1 MSRTGVSKKPKLTAP
16 VVIIGTLV
24 LLIIAF
30 TASLMLGPVTVP
42 LNELATNPVVT
53 DIRAPRIII
62 AALVGAALAV
72 SGAIMQTVFHNPLAD
87 PGIVGVSSGAA
98 VAAVLAI
105 VTGASFFGQW
115 TVPFAAFVGA
125 LVTVAVVYLIAS
137 SRAMDGRGADP
148 ATLVLV
154 GMAITAFLGAVIS
167 SATANA
173 PQDSELRSVTFWLNG
188 DLVSRTWEHVGV
200 AIIPIIVGL
209 ILAIGGSRDLN
220 LLLLGDSTAQTSGLN
235 VNRARII
242 LLALAALLTATAVA
256 VSGTITFV
264 GLVVPHL
271 VRIVLGADHRAL
283 LPAAAILGATFVIV
297 SDTVARMIFS
307 PIILQTGVV
316 VAFIGSPIFLYL
328 LLSMRKRRGLG
339 L

>member
-1 MSRTGVSKKPKLTAP
+1 MTTP
-16 VVIIGTLV
+16 VVIIGSIILLV
-24 LLIIAF
+24 VSF
-30 TASLMLGPVTVP
+30 VVSLMLGPVTVP
-42 LNELATNPVVT
+42 LGDLSSSPIVT
-53 DIRAPRIII
+53 EIRAPRIII
-62 AALVGAALAV
+62 AALVGSALAV

-105 VTGASFFGQW
+105 VTGASFFGEW
-115 TVPFAAFVGA
+115 TVPFSAFVGA
-125 LVTVAVVYLIAS
+125 LITVAVVYLIAS

-167 SATANA
+167 AATANA
-173 PQDSELRSVTFWLNG
+173 PQDSELRSVAFWLNG
-188 DLVSRTWEHVGV
+188 DLVSRTWDHVGV
-200 AIIPIIVGL
+200 SFIPIILGL
-209 ILAIGGSRDLN
+209 ILAIGASRDLN
-220 LLLLGDSTAQTSGLN
+220 LMLLGESTAQTSGLN
-235 VNRARII
+235 VGRARVL

-256 VSGTITFV
+256 VSGTITFI

-271 VRIVLGADHRAL
+271 IRIVLGADHRAL
-283 LPAAAILGATFVIV
+283 LPTAALLGATFVIIA
-297 SDTVARMIFS
+297 DTVARLLFS
-307 PIILQTGVV
+307 PIVLQTGVV

-328 LLSMRKRRGLG
+328 LLAMRKRRGLG

>member
-1 MSRTGVSKKPKLTAP
+1 MSRTHSRLTTP
-16 VVIIGTLV
+16 VVIIGSLILLV
-24 LLIIAF
+24 VSF
-30 TASLMLGPVTVP
+30 VVSLMMGPVTVP
-42 LNELATNPVVT
+42 LTDLASSPVVT
-53 DIRAPRIII
+53 EIRAPRIII
-62 AALVGAALAV
+62 AALVGASLAV

-105 VTGASFFGQW
+105 VTGASFFGEW
-115 TVPFAAFVGA
+115 TIPFAAFIGA
-125 LVTVAVVYLIAS
+125 IITVAVVYLIAS

-154 GMAITAFLGAVIS
+154 GLAITAFLGAVIS
-167 SATANA
+167 AATANA

-188 DLVSRTWEHVGV
+188 DLVSRTWDHVGISV
-200 AIIPIIVGL
+200 IPIIVGL
-209 ILAIGGSRDLN
+209 ILAVGASRDLN
-220 LLLLGDSTAQTSGLN
+220 LLLLGESTAQTSGLN
-235 VNRARII
+235 VGRARIF

-271 VRIVLGADHRAL
+271 IRIVIGADHRAL

-297 SDTVARMIFS
+297 ADTVARMLFS
-307 PIILQTGVV
+307 PIVLQTGVV

-328 LLSMRKRRGLG
+328 LLTVRKRRGLG

>member
-154 GMAITAFLGAVIS
+154 GMAITAFLGAV
-167 SATANA
+167 ANA

-307 PIILQTGVV
+307 PIVLQTGVV

>member
-1 MSRTGVSKKPKLTAP
+1 MSRTHSRLTTP
-16 VVIIGTLV
+16 VVIIGSLILLV
-24 LLIIAF
+24 VSF
-30 TASLMLGPVTVP
+30 VVSLMMGPVTVP
-42 LNELATNPVVT
+42 LADLASSPVVT
-53 DIRAPRIII
+53 EIRAPRIII

-105 VTGASFFGQW
+105 VTGASFFGEW
-115 TVPFAAFVGA
+115 TIPFAAFVGA
-125 LVTVAVVYLIAS
+125 IITVAVVYLIAS

-154 GMAITAFLGAVIS
+154 GLAITAFLGAVIS
-167 SATANA
+167 AATANA

-188 DLVSRTWEHVGV
+188 DLVSRTWDHVGV
-200 AIIPIIVGL
+200 SVIPILLGL
-209 ILAIGGSRDLN
+209 ILAVGASRDLN
-220 LLLLGDSTAQTSGLN
+220 LLLLGESTAQTSGLN
-235 VNRARII
+235 VGRARIF

-271 VRIVLGADHRAL
+271 IRIVIGADHRAL

-297 SDTVARMIFS
+297 ADTVARMLFS
-307 PIILQTGVV
+307 PIVLQTGVV

-328 LLSMRKRRGLG
+328 LLTVRKRRGLG

>member
-1 MSRTGVSKKPKLTAP
+1 MSRTHSRLTTP
-16 VVIIGTLV
+16 VVIIGSLILLV
-24 LLIIAF
+24 VSF
-30 TASLMLGPVTVP
+30 VVSLMMGPVTVP
-42 LNELATNPVVT
+42 LADLASSPVVT
-53 DIRAPRIII
+53 EIRAPRIII

-105 VTGASFFGQW
+105 VTGASFFGEW
-115 TVPFAAFVGA
+115 TIPFAAFVGA
-125 LVTVAVVYLIAS
+125 IITVAVVYLIAS
-137 SRAMDGRGADP
+137 SRAIDGRGADP

-154 GMAITAFLGAVIS
+154 GLAITAFLGAVIS
-167 SATANA
+167 AATANA

-188 DLVSRTWEHVGV
+188 DLVSRTWDHVGV
-200 AIIPIIVGL
+200 SVIPILLGL
-209 ILAIGGSRDLN
+209 ILAVGASRDLN
-220 LLLLGDSTAQTSGLN
+220 LLLLGESTAQTSGLN
-235 VNRARII
+235 VGRARIF

-271 VRIVLGADHRAL
+271 IRIVIGADHRAL

-297 SDTVARMIFS
+297 ADTVARMLFS
-307 PIILQTGVV
+307 PIVLQTGVV

-328 LLSMRKRRGLG
+328 LLTVRKRRGLG

>member
-1 MSRTGVSKKPKLTAP
+1 MSRTHSRLTTP
-16 VVIIGTLV
+16 VVIIGSLILLV
-24 LLIIAF
+24 VSFVI
-30 TASLMLGPVTVP
+30 SLMMGPVTVP
-42 LNELATNPVVT
+42 LSDLASSPVVT
-53 DIRAPRIII
+53 EIRAPRIII

-105 VTGASFFGQW
+105 VTGASFFGEW
-115 TVPFAAFVGA
+115 TIPFAAFIGA
-125 LVTVAVVYLIAS
+125 IITVAVVYLIAS

-154 GMAITAFLGAVIS
+154 GLAITAFLGAVIS
-167 SATANA
+167 AATANA

-188 DLVSRTWEHVGV
+188 DLVSRTWDHVGV
-200 AIIPIIVGL
+200 SVIPIIVGL
-209 ILAIGGSRDLN
+209 ILAVGASRDLN
-220 LLLLGDSTAQTSGLN
+220 LLLLGESTAQTSGLN
-235 VNRARII
+235 VGRARIF

-271 VRIVLGADHRAL
+271 IRIVIGADHRAL

-297 SDTVARMIFS
+297 ADTVARMLFS
-307 PIILQTGVV
+307 PIVLQTGVV

-328 LLSMRKRRGLG
+328 LLTVRKRRGLG

>member
-1 MSRTGVSKKPKLTAP
+1 MSRTHSRLTTP
-16 VVIIGTLV
+16 VVIIGSLILLV
-24 LLIIAF
+24 VSF
-30 TASLMLGPVTVP
+30 VVSLMIGPVTVP
-42 LNELATNPVVT
+42 LADLASSPVVT
-53 DIRAPRIII
+53 EIRAPRIII

-105 VTGASFFGQW
+105 VTGASFFGEW
-115 TVPFAAFVGA
+115 TIPFAAFVGA
-125 LVTVAVVYLIAS
+125 IITVAVVYLIAS

-154 GMAITAFLGAVIS
+154 GLAITAFLGAVIS
-167 SATANA
+167 AATANA

-188 DLVSRTWEHVGV
+188 DLVSRTWDHVGV
-200 AIIPIIVGL
+200 SVIPILLGL
-209 ILAIGGSRDLN
+209 ILAVGASRDLN
-220 LLLLGDSTAQTSGLN
+220 LLLLGESTAQTSGLN
-235 VNRARII
+235 VGRARIF

-271 VRIVLGADHRAL
+271 IRIVIGADHRAL

-297 SDTVARMIFS
+297 ADTVARMLFS
-307 PIILQTGVV
+307 PIVLQTGVV

-328 LLSMRKRRGLG
+328 LLTVRKRRGLG

>member
-1 MSRTGVSKKPKLTAP
+1 MSPTRSRLTTP
-16 VVIIGTLV
+16 VVIIGSIILLV
-24 LLIIAF
+24 VSF
-30 TASLMLGPVTVP
+30 VASLMLGPVTVP
-42 LNELATNPVVT
+42 LGDLSSSPIVT
-53 DIRAPRIII
+53 EIRAPRIII
-62 AALVGAALAV
+62 AALVGSALAV

-105 VTGASFFGQW
+105 VTGASFFGEW
-115 TVPFAAFVGA
+115 TVPFSAFVGA
-125 LVTVAVVYLIAS
+125 LITVAVVYLIAS

-167 SATANA
+167 AATANA
-173 PQDSELRSVTFWLNG
+173 PQDSELRSVAFWLNG
-188 DLVSRTWEHVGV
+188 DLVSRTWDHVGV
-200 AIIPIIVGL
+200 SFIPIILGL
-209 ILAIGGSRDLN
+209 ILAIGASRDLN
-220 LLLLGDSTAQTSGLN
+220 LMLLGESTAQTSGLN
-235 VNRARII
+235 VGRARVL

-271 VRIVLGADHRAL
+271 IRIVLGADHRAL
-283 LPAAAILGATFVIV
+283 LPTAALLGATFVIIA
-297 SDTVARMIFS
+297 DTVARLLFS
-307 PIILQTGVV
+307 PIVLQTGVV

-328 LLSMRKRRGLG
+328 LLAMRKRRGLG

>member
-1 MSRTGVSKKPKLTAP
+1 MSRTHSRLTTP
-16 VVIIGTLV
+16 VVIIGSLILLV
-24 LLIIAF
+24 VSF
-30 TASLMLGPVTVP
+30 VVSLMMGPVTVP
-42 LNELATNPVVT
+42 LADLASSPVVT
-53 DIRAPRIII
+53 EIRAPRIII

-105 VTGASFFGQW
+105 VTGASFFGEW
-115 TVPFAAFVGA
+115 TIPFAAFLGA
-125 LVTVAVVYLIAS
+125 IITVAVVYLIAS

-154 GMAITAFLGAVIS
+154 GLAITAFLGAVIS
-167 SATANA
+167 AATANA

-188 DLVSRTWEHVGV
+188 DLVSRTWDHVGV
-200 AIIPIIVGL
+200 SVIPILLGL
-209 ILAIGGSRDLN
+209 ILAVGASRDLN
-220 LLLLGDSTAQTSGLN
+220 LLLLGESTAQTSGLN
-235 VNRARII
+235 VGRARIF

-271 VRIVLGADHRAL
+271 IRIVIGADHRAL

-297 SDTVARMIFS
+297 ADTVARMLFS
-307 PIILQTGVV
+307 PIVLQTGVV

-328 LLSMRKRRGLG
+328 LLTVRKRRGLG

>member
-1 MSRTGVSKKPKLTAP
+1 MSPTRSKLTTP
-16 VVIIGTLV
+16 VVIIGSIILLV
-24 LLIIAF
+24 VSFL
-30 TASLMLGPVTVP
+30 ASLMLGPVTVP
-42 LNELATNPVVT
+42 LGDLSSSPIVT
-53 DIRAPRIII
+53 EIRAPRIII
-62 AALVGAALAV
+62 AALVGSALAV

-98 VAAVLAI
+98 VAAVLTI
-105 VTGASFFGQW
+105 VTGANFFGQW
-115 TVPFAAFVGA
+115 TVPFSAFVGA
-125 LVTVAVVYLIAS
+125 LITVAVVYLIAS

-167 SATANA
+167 AATANA
-173 PQDSELRSVTFWLNG
+173 PQDSELRSVAFWLNG
-188 DLVSRTWEHVGV
+188 DLVSRTWDHVGV
-200 AIIPIIVGL
+200 SFIPIILGL
-209 ILAIGGSRDLN
+209 ILVIGASRDLN
-220 LLLLGDSTAQTSGLN
+220 LMLLGESTAQTSGLN
-235 VNRARII
+235 VGRARVL

-271 VRIVLGADHRAL
+271 IRIVLGADHRAL
-283 LPAAAILGATFVIV
+283 LPTAALLGATFVIIA
-297 SDTVARMIFS
+297 DTVARLLFS
-307 PIILQTGVV
+307 PIVLQTGVV

-328 LLSMRKRRGLG
+328 LLAMRKRRGLG

>member
-1 MSRTGVSKKPKLTAP
+1 MSPTRSRLTTP
-16 VVIIGTLV
+16 VVIIGSIILLV
-24 LLIIAF
+24 VSF
-30 TASLMLGPVTVP
+30 VVSLMLGPVTVP
-42 LNELATNPVVT
+42 LGDLSSSPIVT
-53 DIRAPRIII
+53 EIRAPRIII
-62 AALVGAALAV
+62 AALVGSALAV

-105 VTGASFFGQW
+105 VTGASFFGEW
-115 TVPFAAFVGA
+115 TVPFSAFVGA
-125 LVTVAVVYLIAS
+125 LITVAVVYLIAS

-167 SATANA
+167 AATANA
-173 PQDSELRSVTFWLNG
+173 PQDSELRSVAFWLNG
-188 DLVSRTWEHVGV
+188 DLVSRTWDHVGV
-200 AIIPIIVGL
+200 SFIPIILGL
-209 ILAIGGSRDLN
+209 ILAIGASRDLN
-220 LLLLGDSTAQTSGLN
+220 LMLLGESTAQTSGLN
-235 VNRARII
+235 VGRARVL

-256 VSGTITFV
+256 VSGTITFI

-271 VRIVLGADHRAL
+271 IRIVLGADHRAL
-283 LPAAAILGATFVIV
+283 LPTAALLGATFVIIA
-297 SDTVARMIFS
+297 DTVARLLFS
-307 PIILQTGVV
+307 PIVLQTGVV

-328 LLSMRKRRGLG
+328 LLAMRKRRGLG

>member
-1 MSRTGVSKKPKLTAP
+1 MSRTHSRLTTP
-16 VVIIGTLV
+16 VVIIGSLILLV
-24 LLIIAF
+24 VSF
-30 TASLMLGPVTVP
+30 VVSLMMGPVTVP
-42 LNELATNPVVT
+42 LADLASSPVVT
-53 DIRAPRIII
+53 EIRAPRIII

-105 VTGASFFGQW
+105 VTGASFFGEW
-115 TVPFAAFVGA
+115 TIPFAAFVGA
-125 LVTVAVVYLIAS
+125 IITVAVVYLIAS

-154 GMAITAFLGAVIS
+154 GLAITAFLGAVIS
-167 SATANA
+167 AATANA
-173 PQDSELRSVTFWLNG
+173 PQDSELRSVAFWLNG
-188 DLVSRTWEHVGV
+188 DLVSRTWDHVGV
-200 AIIPIIVGL
+200 SVIPILLGL
-209 ILAIGGSRDLN
+209 ILAVGASRDLN
-220 LLLLGDSTAQTSGLN
+220 LLLLGESTAQTSGLN
-235 VNRARII
+235 VGRARIF

-271 VRIVLGADHRAL
+271 IRIVIGADHRAL

-297 SDTVARMIFS
+297 ADTVARMLFS
-307 PIILQTGVV
+307 PIVLQTGVV

-328 LLSMRKRRGLG
+328 LLTVRKRRGLG